1 MFLDTWLSL
10 DRASACGVLGRRFK
24 SDRARLL
31 YYFSNLL
38 KFTSFLN
45 NILFQNDVMSRKDFD
60 NSSILV
66 KDIMTKIIISVN
78 TETTVFQVAKMM
90 EQSGIGAVLV
100 KKDGHLSGIITD
112 RDYATKIVSHKLSS
126 DTSVETVMSSP
137 LVTINYDESIS
148 AAAQRMTTKKIR
160 KLAVT
165 DNGNIVGLVTSTDLV
180 TQLTK

>member
-10 DRASACGVLGRRFK
+10 DRASACGVLGHRFK

-38 KFTSFLN
+38 KFSSFLN
-45 NILFQNDVMSRKDFD
+45 NILFQNDVMSREDFD

-66 KDIMTKIIISVN
+66 KDIMTKVIISVN

-100 KKDGHLSGIITD
+100 KKDDHLSGIITD
-112 RDYATKIVSHKLSS
+112 RDYATKIVSHNLSS

-148 AAAQRMTTKKIR
+148 AAAQRMTSKKIR

-165 DNGNIVGLVTSTDLV
+165 DNGIIIGLVTSSDLV
-180 TQLTK
+180 TQLSK

>member
-10 DRASACGVLGRRFK
+10 DRASACGVLGHRFK

-31 YYFSNLL
+31 SCFSNLL

-45 NILFQNDVMSRKDFD
+45 NILFQNDVMSREDFD